1 MQEAENTGVVRQAY
15 SAFSRA
21 DIQAVLDTMHDD
33 IVWKPITG
41 ASNYVPT
48 AGERRGKPSVGEFFR
63 ILAQS
68 MTFDQFEPRE
78 FVAQK
83 DKVVALGYYR
93 ATTKGGRQFES
104 EWAMVFTL
112 RDGKITHFQEFM
124 NSAAINAAFGAVAA
138 SV

>member
-1 MQEAENTGVVRQAY
+1 MQEAENTRVVREAY
-15 SAFSRA
+15 AAFGRA

-33 IVWKPITG
+33 VIWKPITG
-41 ASNYVPT
+41 ASSDVPM

-68 MTFDQFEPRE
+68 MTFDQFDPRE
-78 FVAQK
+78 FVAQN
-83 DKVVALGYYR
+83 DKVVALGNYR